1 MTEGSESQGHIQRKI
16 GEKIGQEKICAKIWQ
31 SVDIVNILM
40 LPNVDEK
47 KRKKQNSR
55 IEN

>member
-16 GEKIGQEKICAKIWQ
+16 VEKIGQEKICAKIWQ

-47 KRKKQNSR
+47 KRKNK
-55 IEN
+55 IAE